1 MVDRST
7 LMGVSPAD
15 CPLFFFR
22 EHRPIAALR
31 EICVAICCNIEEYIR
46 VDQRHRLSPRLSA
59 MIASVVSPLVAVPRI
74 RSKRLGLT
82 VRLPTLRRKARPS
95 SSSSKSTLLPGFI
108 PRRSRTCFGTVTWP
122 LLVTVT
128 VIIASSV
135 IPSQMLVLLSI
146 GGTLSLVR
154 REEVVKPTLS
164 SREFG
169 PVVF

>member
-59 MIASVVSPLVAVPRI
+59 MIASVVSPLVAVPRS
-74 RSKRLGLT
+74 RSKRLGLCAYPAT
-82 VRLPTLRRKARPS
+82 ASSYLRPQRPICS
-95 SSSSKSTLLPGFI
+95 RRADVFRATA
-108 PRRSRTCFGTVTWP
+108 RSRRAGRIEAEPQPPSDF
-122 LLVTVT
+122 VTVMM
-128 VIIASSV
+128 
-135 IPSQMLVLLSI
+135 Q
-146 GGTLSLVR
+146 
-154 REEVVKPTLS
+154 
-164 SREFG
+164 
-169 PVVF
+169 